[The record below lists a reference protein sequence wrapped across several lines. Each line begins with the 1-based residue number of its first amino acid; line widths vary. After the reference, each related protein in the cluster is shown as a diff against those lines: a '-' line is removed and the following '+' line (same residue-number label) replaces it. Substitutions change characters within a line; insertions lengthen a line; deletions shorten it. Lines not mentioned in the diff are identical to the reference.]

1 MKSNKKILIC
11 IISGIILICLVVFI
25 VLKNNTSNYKYEWID
40 VPESMIGQSRLYIVD
55 KSGNHI
61 DGKITI
67 TYLNGKSETV
77 KISKDGTLYVKS
89 IINKVENPRR

>member
-1 MKSNKKILIC
+1 MKSNKKILIF

-25 VLKNNTSNYKYEWID
+25 VLKNNNSNYKYEWID